1 MIVWWESLT
10 ITEQI
15 FAIVAVPSTV
25 ILLIQTVMLLFGFGG
40 HDASSDSDVSGLDGS
55 IGDAADA
62 GSATDFDTSFDAHT
76 DMQFD
81 SHDHTGQADQH
92 DHDDGHA
99 DPGLRLFTV
108 RGLVAFFTIF
118 GWTGLVCLQAGVGKS
133 ATFVIAFIAGAISMT
148 VMAWILKV
156 SMKLAFNG
164 TTNLANAVGKTATV
178 YIRVPQLRSARG
190 KVNVLVQEQYI
201 EADAVT
207 DEPFD
212 LKPGSEVLVVG
223 LSTPATLLVMAR
235 KQNRAERINDK

>member
-1 MIVWWESLT
+1 MIAWWESLT

-62 GSATDFDTSFDAHT
+62 GIATDFDTSFDAHA

-81 SHDHTGQADQH
+81 SHDYTDHSDQH
-92 DHDDGHA
+92 DHDGNA
-99 DPGLRLFTV
+99 DHGLRLFTV

-148 VMAWILKV
+148 VMAWILKA

-207 DEPFD
+207 DETVD
-212 LKPGSEVLVVG
+212 LMPGSEVLVVG
-223 LSTPATLLVMAR
+223 LSTPSTLLVMAR
-235 KQNRAERINDK
+235 KQNHTDKK